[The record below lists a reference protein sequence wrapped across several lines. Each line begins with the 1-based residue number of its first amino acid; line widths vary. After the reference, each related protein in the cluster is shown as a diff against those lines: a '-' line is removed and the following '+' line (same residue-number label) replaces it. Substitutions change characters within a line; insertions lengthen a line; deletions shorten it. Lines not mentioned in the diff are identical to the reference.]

1 MLKRIKE
8 NKAHLILPS
17 IIILL
22 PVIAG
27 LLLWNQLPD
36 PMPTH
41 FNVYNEA
48 DGWTSKPFAVFGLPL
63 IVLAVH
69 VGCVLGSSFDKH
81 LMEQQNKVFRL
92 VYWICPAVSL
102 LCGGL
107 MYSFALGYTWNV
119 TRVMMALMGVLF
131 MFIGNYLP
139 KVKPNHT
146 LGIKLPWT
154 FKSEDNWRATHRFGG
169 KVWVI
174 GGCAFLLCA
183 FLPVDGLVF
192 LPLALLL
199 LMVGAPTLYSYLYHK
214 NDREEA

>member
-8 NKAHLILPS
+8 NKARLILPS

-63 IVLAVH
+63 IVLALH
-69 VGCVLGSSFDKH
+69 VGCVLGSSFDKR

-146 LGIKLPWT
+146 LGIRLPWT

-174 GGCAFLLCA
+174 GGCVFLLCA

>member
-1 MLKRIKE
+1 MLKRFKE

-41 FNVYNEA
+41 FNMYNEA
-48 DGWTSKPFAVFGLPL
+48 DGWASKPFAVFGLPL
-63 IVLAVH
+63 IVLALH
-69 VGCVLGSSFDKH
+69 VGCVLGSSFDKR